1 MSMAR
6 LCKNIELSLD
16 IHGVICND
24 ILTVYLAW
32 VDVGSEVLLN
42 DTHTRECLEF
52 RWIIDIYIVV
62 FQ

>member
-42 DTHTRECLEF
+42 DTHTH
-52 RWIIDIYIVV
+52 VNV
-62 FQ
+62 